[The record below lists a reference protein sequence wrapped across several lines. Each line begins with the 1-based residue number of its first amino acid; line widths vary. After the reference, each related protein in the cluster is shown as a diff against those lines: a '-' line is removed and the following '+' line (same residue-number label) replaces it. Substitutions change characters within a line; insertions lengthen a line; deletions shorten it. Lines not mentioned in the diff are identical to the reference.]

1 MSGLQASID
10 KMRRDGVGD
19 AAVQAFAD
27 AYERLQEGETGVL
40 PEDEIE
46 PVDEVPDA
54 DELPDAGE
62 EAGGALDHAVIV
74 KLNGGLGT
82 SMGMTGPKSLVEVK
96 DGLTF
101 LDVIVRQVLGLRKRT
116 GARLPLVLMNS
127 FSTREPS
134 LEALGRYDD
143 VEADVPL
150 DFVQNKVPKLLADG
164 LDPVEWPDDPD
175 LEWAPPGHGDLYTA
189 LVTSG
194 MLEELLERDYRYA
207 FVSNADNLGAV
218 LEPRIL
224 AWMASEEIPFVME
237 VADRTEADRKGGHI
251 AKRRDGD
258 GLVLREIAQTPDE
271 DVDAFHGA
279 RAIRVP
285 RRRFAPVKTTSDL
298 LALRS
303 DAYVMSDDFRVEPAA
318 GRDG

>member
-1 MSGLQASID
+1 MSSLQASID
-10 KMRRDGVGD
+10 KMRRDDVGD

-40 PEDEIE
+40 PEDQIE

-82 SMGMTGPKSLVEVK
+82 SMGMTGPKSLVEAK
-96 DGLTF
+96 DALTF
-101 LDVIVRQVLGLRKRT
+101 LDVIVRQVLGLRERT

-127 FSTREPS
+127 FSTRGPS

-150 DFVQNKVPKLLADG
+150 DFVQNKVPKLLADE
-164 LDPVEWPDDPD
+164 LEPVEWPDDPE
-175 LEWAPPGHGDLYTA
+175 LEWAPPGHGDLYAA

-194 MLEELLERDYRYA
+194 MLDALLDHGYEYA
-207 FVSNADNLGAV
+207 FVSNSDNLGAV
-218 LEPRIL
+218 LDERIL
-224 AWMASEEIPFVME
+224 GWFAAERIPFLME
-237 VADRTEADRKGGHI
+237 VADRTEADRKGGHL
-251 AKRRDGD
+251 ARRRGG
-258 GLVLREIAQTPDE
+258 GLVLREIAQTPDA
-271 DVDAFHGA
+271 DADAFQDVSRHRFFNTNTLWVNL
-279 RAIRVP
+279 RALDSLMR
-285 RRRFAPVKTTSDL
+285 A
-298 LALRS
+298 
-303 DAYVMSDDFRVEPAA
+303 
-318 GRDG
+318 RDGVLGLPMI